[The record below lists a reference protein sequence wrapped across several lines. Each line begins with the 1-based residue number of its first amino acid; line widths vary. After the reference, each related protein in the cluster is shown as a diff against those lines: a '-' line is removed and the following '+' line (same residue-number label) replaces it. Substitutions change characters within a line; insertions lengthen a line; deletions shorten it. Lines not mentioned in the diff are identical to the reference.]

1 MLYTLKNGK
10 SVTIRKPTTKDAQD
24 IVSIIST
31 VDTETLLLAR
41 NPGEF
46 CTTAEREEAVIEGVL
61 ADTDSTWFVAEYE
74 GRLVGQCSV
83 GLVRRYQRYRHR
95 AEVAFVILKDYQD
108 LGIGGKMMEECIKW
122 CREKEVTQIEL
133 DVVTANQKALSMYL
147 GFGFE
152 VTGTLPNALRYMDGT
167 YADEYKMVKR
177 L

>member
-1 MLYTLKNGK
+1 MRYTLKNQTT
-10 SVTIRKPTTKDAQD
+10 VTIRKPTVKDAQA
-24 IVSIIST
+24 IVSIISSA
-31 VDTETLLLAR
+31 DTETMFLAR

-46 CTTAEREEAVIEGVL
+46 CTTAEREEAIIESVL
-61 ADTDSTWFVAEYE
+61 TDEDSAWFVAEYE

-95 AEVAFVILKDYQD
+95 AEVAFVILKDYQG

-122 CREKEVTQIEL
+122 CREKKVTQIEL
-133 DVVTANQKALSMYL
+133 DVVATNQKALSMYR

-152 VTGTLPNALRYMDGT
+152 VTGTLPDALRYPDGT
-167 YADEYKMVKR
+167 YADEYKMIKR